1 MTQHTWD
8 AVIIGSGAA
17 GLSAAQALGRSLRRT
32 LVIDAGQP
40 RNRFAAH
47 MHNVLGHDGTP
58 PLELIGKGKIEAES
72 YGVQFRD
79 GRVESVRDLGATLAL
94 ALDDGSE
101 IIARSVV
108 LATGVSDDLPP
119 IPGLA
124 QHWGS
129 SVLHCP
135 YCHGWEVRN
144 TRIAVVPTSPLG
156 MHQALLLR
164 QWTDQLTVFTDALG
178 ELDEAATQRLLA
190 RGIELVS
197 EPISEVVNNEQSVT
211 AIRTVNGRELPIDAI
226 FTAATLRPHDEMLAS
241 LQLKRS
247 ESPFGS
253 FIAVDPTGRTSH
265 PRIWAVGNVVA
276 PATAV
281 PQAMAAGAMAG
292 GGLNF
297 VLVEEDFDLAQQA
310 QRSQQTPTSGV

>member
-1 MTQHTWD
+1 MTHNTWD
-8 AVIIGSGAA
+8 AVIIGAGAA

-32 LVIDAGQP
+32 LVIDAGEP

-47 MHNVLGHDGTP
+47 MHNVLGHDGMP
-58 PLELIGKGKIEAES
+58 PLDLIAKGKREAAN
-72 YGVQFRD
+72 YGVEFQD
-79 GRVESVRDLGATLAL
+79 GRVASARDLGVTIELTLEGGGTIL
-94 ALDDGSE
+94 T
-101 IIARSVV
+101 RSVV
-108 LATGVSDDLPP
+108 LATGVRDDLPP

-144 TRIAVVPTSPLG
+144 TRIAVVPTSPMG

-164 QWTDQLTVFTDALG
+164 QWTERLTVFTEALG
-178 ELDEAATQRLLA
+178 ELDAPTIERL
-190 RGIELVS
+190 RSRNIELVH
-197 EPISEVVNNEQSVT
+197 EPIAEVMNDEQSVT
-211 AIRTVNGRELPIDAI
+211 GIRTESGRELPIDAI
-226 FTAATLRPHDEMLAS
+226 FTAAQLQPHDEMLAELR
-241 LQLKRS
+241 LQRA

-297 VLVEEDFDLAQQA
+297 VLVEEDFDLAQQV
-310 QRSQQTPTSGV
+310 QSTKEQ

>member
-1 MTQHTWD
+1 MTQNTWD
-8 AVIIGSGAA
+8 AVIIGAGAA

-47 MHNVLGHDGTP
+47 MHNVLGHDGMP
-58 PLELIGKGKIEAES
+58 PLELLATGKQEASS
-72 YGVQFRD
+72 YGVEFHD
-79 GRVESVRDLGATLAL
+79 GRVASARDLGATIELTL
-94 ALDDGSE
+94 EDGSE
-101 IIARSVV
+101 VVTRSVV
-108 LATGVSDDLPP
+108 LATGVSDDLPA

-124 QHWGS
+124 RHWGS

-144 TRIAVVPTSPLG
+144 TRIAVVPTSPMG

-164 QWTDQLTVFTDALG
+164 QWTDQLTVFTAALG
-178 ELDEAATQRLLA
+178 ELDEATIERL
-190 RGIELVS
+190 RSRNIELVH
-197 EPISEVVNNEQSVT
+197 EPVAEVLNNERSVT
-211 AIRTVNGRELPIDAI
+211 AIRTESGREVPVDAI
-226 FTAATLRPHDEMLAS
+226 FTAARLRPHDEMLADLR
-241 LQLKRS
+241 LQRA

-265 PRIWAVGNVVA
+265 PRVWAVGNVVA

-310 QRSQQTPTSGV
+310 QLNRGE

>member
-1 MTQHTWD
+1 MTHNTWD
-8 AVIIGSGAA
+8 AVIIGAGAA

-58 PLELIGKGKIEAES
+58 PLDLIKKGKGEAAN
-72 YGVQFRD
+72 YGVEFQD
-79 GRVESVRDLGATLAL
+79 GRVVAARDLGATIELTL
-94 ALDDGSE
+94 EDGSE
-101 IIARSVV
+101 IVARSVV
-108 LATGVSDDLPP
+108 LATGVSDDLPA

-144 TRIAVVPTSPLG
+144 TRIAVVPTSPMG

-164 QWTDQLTVFTDALG
+164 QWTDQLTVFTAALG
-178 ELDEAATQRLLA
+178 ELDVATIERL
-190 RGIELVS
+190 RSRDIELVHES
-197 EPISEVVNNEQSVT
+197 IAEVMADEQSVT
-211 AIRTVNGRELPIDAI
+211 GIRTESGREVPIDAI
-226 FTAATLRPHDEMLAS
+226 FTAAQLRPHDEMLAD
-241 LQLKRS
+241 LRLHRA

-265 PRIWAVGNVVA
+265 PRVWAVGNVVA

-297 VLVEEDFDLAQQA
+297 VLVEEDFDLAEQA
-310 QRSQQTPTSGV
+310 QSKRSE